1 MSMTAG
7 PRASRRPPRRNPWL
21 GIVLIGVAMVLL
33 FAAGFG
39 LSVVIRNA
47 GGGGAS
53 PTTSPAPT
61 TSGAP
66 SPTASPTNTGTNTS
80 EPTPCVTV
88 TVVPADTLPS
98 PTDVTTNVYNST
110 DRTGLAAATGE
121 ELKSRGFVIGTVAN
135 DPLGKTIT
143 GVAEIRHGPKGAQAA
158 ALMAYYLPGARLVD
172 DERTDATIDTVLG
185 AGFLDVAPQA
195 EVDAAIDTPTPSP
208 SPSGC
213 S

>member
-1 MSMTAG
+1 MSVTSG

-21 GIVLIGVAMVLL
+21 GIVLIGLSMVLL

-39 LSVVIRNA
+39 LSMVIRNA

-66 SPTASPTNTGTNTS
+66 SPTTSPTNTGTA

-88 TVVPADTLPS
+88 TVVPADTLPAAS
-98 PTDVTTNVYNST
+98 DVTTNVYNST

-121 ELKSRGFVIGTVAN
+121 ELKSRGFVVGTVAN

-143 GVAEIRHGPKGAQAA
+143 GVAEIRHGPKGLDAA
-158 ALMAYYLPGARLVD
+158 ELMTFYLPGARLVD
-172 DERTDATIDTVLG
+172 DGRTDATIDTVLG
-185 AGFLDVAPQA
+185 QGFMDVAPQA
-195 EVDAAIDTPTPSP
+195 EVDAALAEPSP
-208 SPSGC
+208 SPSPPGC
-213 S
+213 F

>member
-1 MSMTAG
+1 MSVTSG

-21 GIVLIGVAMVLL
+21 GIVLIGLSMVVL

-39 LSVVIRNA
+39 LSMVIRNA

-66 SPTASPTNTGTNTS
+66 SPTASPTNTDTPG
-80 EPTPCVTV
+80 PTPCVTV
-88 TVVPADTLPS
+88 TVIPADTLPA
-98 PTDVTTNVYNST
+98 PADVTTNVYNAT
-110 DRTGLAAATGE
+110 DRTGLAAATAE
-121 ELKSRGFVIGTVAN
+121 ELKARGFVIGTVAN

-143 GVAEIRHGPKGAQAA
+143 GVAEVRHGPKGADAA
-158 ALMAYYLPGARLVD
+158 RLMAFYLPDAKLVD
-172 DERTDATIDTVLG
+172 DGRSDASIDTVLG
-185 AGFLDVAPQA
+185 AGFMDVAPQA